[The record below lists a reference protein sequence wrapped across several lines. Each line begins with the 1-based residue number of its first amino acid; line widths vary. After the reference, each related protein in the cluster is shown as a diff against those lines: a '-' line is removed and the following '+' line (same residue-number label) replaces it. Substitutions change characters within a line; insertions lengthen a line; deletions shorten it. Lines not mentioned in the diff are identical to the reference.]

1 MISVTAGSKVKPYIP
16 VMATPEKQDRA
27 AWLQG
32 PSGRCETIPQC
43 YSRPWRLVLLG
54 APGAGKGTQ
63 ADLLNRRL
71 HACHLSTGDVFRAAA
86 HLRDASPAMKDAL
99 AYMNRGE
106 LVPDATAWNIVSE
119 RAGCLKCA
127 GGFILDGFP
136 RTLGQA
142 VLLQS
147 LTQDQDLSLHAVINY
162 TLPAETIISRLGGRR
177 TCEECKAV
185 YHMTDRPPKVGGQC
199 DRCDGKLRQRE
210 DDKPAAIQVRL
221 EAYNRSTTPL
231 IDYYDKLK
239 LLVHVDASGS
249 PEDVFART
257 VLNLGA
263 LRHVEFAREMWVLGQ
278 E

>member
-1 MISVTAGSKVKPYIP
+1 
-16 VMATPEKQDRA
+16 MATPDKQDRA

-32 PSGRCETIPQC
+32 PSARCETIPQC

-63 ADLLNRRL
+63 ADLLNRHL

-86 HLRDASPAMKDAL
+86 QLREPSPAIQDAL
-99 AYMNRGE
+99 AHMNRGE
-106 LVPDATAWNIVSE
+106 LVPDAIACNIVSE
-119 RAGCLKCA
+119 RADCLKCA

-142 VLLQS
+142 VQLQN
-147 LTQDQDLSLHAVINY
+147 LMQDQELSLHAVINY
-162 TLPAETIISRLGGRR
+162 TLPAETIIARLGGRR
-177 TCEECKAV
+177 ICEKCKAV
-185 YHMTDRPPKVGGQC
+185 YHMTDRPPKVEGRCG
-199 DRCDGKLRQRE
+199 RCDGKLVHRE
-210 DDKPAAIQVRL
+210 DDQPEAIQVRL
-221 EAYNRSTTPL
+221 EAYNHSTKPV

-239 LLVHVDASGS
+239 LIVEVDATGTA
-249 PEDVFART
+249 EDVFART

>member
-1 MISVTAGSKVKPYIP
+1 M
-16 VMATPEKQDRA
+16 
-27 AWLQG
+27 
-32 PSGRCETIPQC
+32 
-43 YSRPWRLVLLG
+43 LLG

-86 HLRDASPAMKDAL
+86 QLREPSPAIQDAL
-99 AYMNRGE
+99 AHMNRGE
-106 LVPDATAWNIVSE
+106 LVPDAIACNIVSE
-119 RAGCLKCA
+119 RADCLKCA

-142 VLLQS
+142 VQLQN
-147 LTQDQDLSLHAVINY
+147 LMQDQELSLHAVINY
-162 TLPAETIISRLGGRR
+162 TLPAETIIARLGGRR
-177 TCEECKAV
+177 ICEKCKAV
-185 YHMTDRPPKVGGQC
+185 YHMTDRPPKVEGRCG
-199 DRCDGKLRQRE
+199 RCDGKLVNRE
-210 DDKPAAIQVRL
+210 DDQPEAIQVRL
-221 EAYNRSTTPL
+221 EAYNHSTKPV

-239 LLVHVDASGS
+239 LIVEVDATGTA
-249 PEDVFART
+249 EDVFART